1 MPTGHLVYAVGGT
14 LLAVPFDLDRQAV
27 KGAPVSVVEGVRRAD
42 ASSTGGAHYSFAS
55 NGTLVYIAGPLS
67 PRLDVALTD
76 RKGSVERLGLP
87 PHLYEA
93 PRVSPDGTRIAV
105 GTDDG
110 GEAVIWMYR
119 LSGGA
124 AIQRVTFGGNN
135 RFPVWSSNGKRLA
148 FQSDREGDRGIF
160 WQPADGTGTAERL
173 TTPGQ
178 DETHE
183 PEAWSPTGNDVLL
196 FSITK
201 GTDVTL
207 WTLSL
212 KDRKTRPFG
221 DVHSSTRLGA
231 VFSPDGRWV
240 AYARSEGRQKTIY
253 IQSFPATET
262 KYQIAANES
271 EQPNHPLWSR
281 DGKEL
286 FYNPGPGDFASVS
299 VMTQPTFAFG
309 KTTRLVRPFRG
320 ARTGDS
326 TAVPTSPRT
335 ADSSLRSRMNL
346 PAAAGSRPR
355 RPVWSSTGSTS
366 SERECRPRSRWS
378 IRLRR
383 HCGKARGP
391 CRDWPQA
398 TVGQRAILTCSIECR
413 RLMAGDVFR

>member
-1 MPTGHLVYAVGGT
+1 M
-14 LLAVPFDLDRQAV
+14 
-27 KGAPVSVVEGVRRAD
+27 
-42 ASSTGGAHYSFAS
+42 
-55 NGTLVYIAGPLS
+55 
-67 PRLDVALTD
+67 
-76 RKGSVERLGLP
+76 
-87 PHLYEA
+87 
-93 PRVSPDGTRIAV
+93 
-105 GTDDG
+105 
-110 GEAVIWMYR
+110 
-119 LSGGA
+119 
-124 AIQRVTFGGNN
+124 
-135 RFPVWSSNGKRLA
+135 
-148 FQSDREGDRGIF
+148 
-160 WQPADGTGTAERL
+160 
-173 TTPGQ
+173 
-178 DETHE
+178 
-183 PEAWSPTGNDVLL
+183 LL

-320 ARTGDS
+320 AS
-326 TAVPTSPRT
+326 TVTRRPYDLTPDGRFVAAIPDEPAGGGRV
-335 ADSSLRSRMNL
+335 
-346 PAAAGSRPR
+346 PAAETR
-355 RPVWSSTGSTS
+355 VVLNWFD
-366 SERECRPRSRWS
+366 E
-378 IRLRR
+378 LR
-383 HCGKARGP
+383 ARVP
-391 CRDWPQA
+391 SPK
-398 TVGQRAILTCSIECR
+398 
-413 RLMAGDVFR
+413 